1 MLCSP
6 LGLTAAVLLAAVV
19 VLAVVAPL
27 IWQGRADAVQSAEI
41 LQGPSSAHPV
51 GTDLLGRDILA
62 RVLVAT
68 RLSVALALLAT
79 GIGVTVGLLLGT
91 APVLLGRRVGRWI
104 GALINIAVAFPSL
117 LLALFFAVIFGVGAK
132 GAVLAIG
139 FATAPGFARLTQTMA
154 ATISGRDFIA
164 AARVAGIGRMRIL
177 IRHVLPNIAEPLVVS
192 ATMAAGT
199 ALLSF
204 ASLSFLGLGVQAP
217 SYDWGRLLGE
227 GLAQIYVHPAGALA
241 AGVAVVLAAMAFNL
255 AGEAVAR
262 AIGLRSPGHRRRA
275 EETPAP
281 ESPATGPEP
290 EAPLHPLLAVENLR
304 VSFPSG
310 AGEVTP
316 VRGVSLTMRPGEA
329 IGIVGESGSGKSL
342 TALAIAQL
350 IERPG
355 RVRADRL
362 EFLGTDLTDEERRP
376 EGNRRGAAAAS
387 DSTAAPQNE
396 PSFDGERAA
405 VVGSAGVGS
414 VAGPQNESSFGRER
428 HLEGGDGGAAAADSA
443 VASQNEPS
451 FGRERQLE
459 GGERGAASADSP
471 VASQNEPSFDG
482 ERAAVVGPAGT
493 GSVADLQN
501 EPSFG
506 RERPA
511 AVGSA
516 GVGSAAGSQNES
528 SFGDGGGRREGAG
541 SGRSARRRLL
551 GTSLAMVFQDPMT
564 SLNPTHRVGRQ
575 LAEVVRE
582 HQRADRRTA
591 WRRAVD
597 RLSAVRITDAERR
610 ARQLPHEFSG
620 GMRQRAMI
628 GMGVMA
634 NPKLIIADEPTTA
647 LDVTVQRQVLQL
659 LANIRAAEQVGL
671 LFISHDVTVVGQVC
685 DRVLVMYAGRVV
697 EDLPTGALLHD
708 ARHPYTRALVA
719 AVPDMTTDRSLPL
732 AVIPGRPP
740 DPYDMPAGCPYA
752 PRCPLATD
760 QCRSHDPA
768 LTSYAAGRRVACW
781 HADLAPAAVADNHT
795 DGEPE
800 NRTDEVLDDSVD
812 EQTESRVDGAPE
824 NRMDEVPGNRT
835 DEVPDD
841 RIGEVP
847 DDQIAAPLGGDR
859 S

>member
-1 MLCSP
+1 MPVASPASKRWIGALRSP
-6 LGLTAAVLLAAVV
+6 LGITAAVLLVAVL

-51 GTDLLGRDILA
+51 GTDLLGRDIFA

-68 RLSVALALLAT
+68 RLSVGLALLAT
-79 GIGVTVGLLLGT
+79 AIGVTTGLLLGT
-91 APVLLGRRVGRWI
+91 ASVLLGRRAGRWI
-104 GALINIAVAFPSL
+104 GALINIAVAFPAL

-139 FATAPGFARLTQTMA
+139 FATAPGFARLTQTMT
-154 ATISGRDFIA
+154 ATISSRDFIA

-177 IRHVLPNIAEPLVVS
+177 ARHVLPNIAEPLVVS

-204 ASLSFLGLGVQAP
+204 AGLSFLGLGVQAP

-241 AGVAVVLAAMAFNL
+241 SGVAVVLAAMAFNL
-255 AGEAVAR
+255 TGEAVAR
-262 AIGLRSPGHRRRA
+262 AIGLRSTHASKRA
-275 EETPAP
+275 ET
-281 ESPATGPEP
+281 ATDHQIAQSEPEP
-290 EAPLHPLLAVENLR
+290 DASDQPLLAVQNLH
-304 VSFPSG
+304 VSFPTAS
-310 AGEVTP
+310 GEVTP
-316 VRGVSLTMRPGEA
+316 VRGVSLTVRKGEA

-355 RVRADRL
+355 QVRADRL
-362 EFLGTDLTDEERRP
+362 EFLG
-376 EGNRRGAAAAS
+376 
-387 DSTAAPQNE
+387 
-396 PSFDGERAA
+396 
-405 VVGSAGVGS
+405 
-414 VAGPQNESSFGRER
+414 
-428 HLEGGDGGAAAADSA
+428 
-443 VASQNEPS
+443 
-451 FGRERQLE
+451 
-459 GGERGAASADSP
+459 
-471 VASQNEPSFDG
+471 
-482 ERAAVVGPAGT
+482 
-493 GSVADLQN
+493 ADLRGGVEQSKN
-501 EPSFG
+501 EL
-506 RERPA
+506 
-511 AVGSA
+511 
-516 GVGSAAGSQNES
+516 
-528 SFGDGGGRREGAG
+528 
-541 SGRSARRRLL
+541 RRLL
-551 GTSLAMVFQDPMT
+551 GTSLSMVFQDPMT
-564 SLNPTHRVGRQ
+564 SLNPTQRVGRQ

-582 HQRADRRTA
+582 HQGANRRTA

-597 RLSAVRITDAERR
+597 RLSAVRIPGAERR

-634 NPKLIIADEPTTA
+634 NPQLIIADEPTTA

-659 LANIRAAEQVGL
+659 LATIRAAEDVGL

-719 AVPDMTTDRSLPL
+719 AVPDMTTDRDRPL

-740 DPYDMPAGCPYA
+740 DPHDLPAGCPYA

-760 QCRSHDPA
+760 QCRQEDPA
-768 LTSYAAGRRVACW
+768 LTTYAAGRRVACW
-781 HADLAPAAVADNHT
+781 HADLAPAAVPDNRTTSENT
-795 DGEPE
+795 DGP
-800 NRTDEVLDDSVD
+800 
-812 EQTESRVDGAPE
+812 
-824 NRMDEVPGNRT
+824 
-835 DEVPDD
+835 
-841 RIGEVP
+841 
-847 DDQIAAPLGGDR
+847 IAAPLGGER
-859 S
+859 P